1 MPKPIEWPD
10 NKEWKGRKPGPYQW
24 YEIQD
29 NIAYWKEFEEPKI
42 LYQEIA
48 TFQSF
53 AWDDRGS
60 YSNNKTFLVPGGS
73 LYLLALLNSS
83 VTWFFLGQIVSKLQG
98 GAYAMQTPY
107 ISQVPIPAIVD
118 RTHIETLV
126 ERILTLKRNDP
137 HADVSALEA
146 EIDRL
151 VYKLYELTEE
161 EIAIIESKQH

>member
-98 GAYAMQTPY
+98 GAYAMHFFS
-107 ISQVPIPAIVD
+107 IF
-118 RTHIETLV
+118 
-126 ERILTLKRNDP
+126 N
-137 HADVSALEA
+137 
-146 EIDRL
+146 
-151 VYKLYELTEE
+151 YKLFAKSIDKVFGSATYFY
-161 EIAIIESKQH
+161 SQR